1 MKRCNPYPRQNYAH
15 FPSNEEK
22 LKGALEREIF
32 RNIFVL
38 WTNIKLTLITR
49 NLYNSSLKVIFSKQ
63 SPKFLRE

>member
-15 FPSNEEK
+15 FPSNEKK

-49 NLYNSSLKVIFSKQ
+49 NLYILT
-63 SPKFLRE
+63 